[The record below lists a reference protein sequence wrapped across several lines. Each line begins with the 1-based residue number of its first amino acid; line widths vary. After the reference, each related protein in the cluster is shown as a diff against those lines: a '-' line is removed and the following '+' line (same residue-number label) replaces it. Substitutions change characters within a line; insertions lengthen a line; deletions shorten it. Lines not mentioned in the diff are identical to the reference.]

1 MALYPGG
8 SDRDVYVSLT
18 RPDQLEQVRL
28 VCVDLRMTTTQIV
41 MSAFAVLI
49 GGLMLPLPSGIR
61 SGLFLAL
68 VALAVLTFLGGGMH
82 YITSLF

>member
-1 MALYPGG
+1 
-8 SDRDVYVSLT
+8 
-18 RPDQLEQVRL
+18 
-28 VCVDLRMTTTQIV
+28 MTKTQIV

-49 GGLMLPLPSGIR
+49 VGLMLPLPSSIR

-68 VALAVLTFLGGGMH
+68 VALAVLTFLGAGMH